1 MKKIAIALIAMLL
14 LCASVFAATIDTSKF
29 ETIEDFN
36 GLPIGVQT
44 AVLYEELIQDRV
56 PDTEFQYYTMP
67 TDMILALKSGKVA
80 AYLVEAVGYGVHKA
94 NHPELGTFKEVPGY
108 ISASNI
114 IGNNDK
120 QERLLAEMNEFIRN
134 GYKNGLL
141 GDEGSLYQ
149 YWIAD
154 FDPLTD
160 NVGVKDFEFTGEN
173 GTLNIAVEGGY
184 EPFSFVSD
192 GNLAGFDVEFI
203 CRFCVEYGYKPIFN
217 EIPFESIAPGVETGK
232 FDIGM
237 NIVVSEERNE
247 TGTLSDV
254 YYTCPVLLVVLGSEE
269 EAATPVATTA
279 KTSSSKDVSTFTK
292 IEDFDGLP
300 IGVQTAVLYEE
311 LIQERVP
318 NTAFQY
324 YTMPTDM
331 ILALKSGKVAGY
343 LVEAVG
349 YGVHKAN
356 HPDLDVFPEVPGYI
370 SASNIIGN
378 NDKQERLLAEMNE
391 FIKKGYENG
400 LLGDDGSL
408 YQYWIADFDPLT
420 DNVGVKDFEFTG
432 ENGTLNIAVEG
443 GYEPFSFVSDGNLAG
458 FDVEFICRFCVG
470 YGYKP
475 VFNEIPFES
484 IAPGVETGKFDIG
497 MNIVV
502 SEERN
507 ETGTLSDIYYTCPVY
522 LVVMGSDDTA
532 ATTGTVVKGTTNTN
546 TGFFAKI
553 QNSFYKTFIREN
565 RWKLFVSGAGV
576 TTLITVCS
584 ILIGTILGF
593 AVYMACRHGNVFAN
607 KTTNFFMWLIHGMP
621 TVLFLMILYY
631 IIFGKSRLSGMW
643 ISVVGFS
650 LMFACSM
657 IDMLRVGYNAI
668 GKGQYEASTAL
679 GYSDG
684 QSFFKILLPQA
695 AHHFLPIYSNEVVT
709 LIKETSVVGYIAV
722 LDLTKISD
730 LVRSRTYEAFFALIL
745 TAVVYFVIQGIMV
758 RIVKMI
764 QKKIDPRRRSDK
776 KILAGIDTKDWE
788 LF

>member
-1 MKKIAIALIAMLL
+1 MKMRRITAIIISMFL
-14 LCASVFAATIDTSKF
+14 LCAVAFAATVDTSKF
-29 ETIEDFN
+29 EKIEDFN

-94 NHPELGTFKEVPGY
+94 NHPELETFREIPGY

-120 QERLLAEMNEFIRN
+120 QERLLKEMNEFIRN
-134 GYKNGLL
+134 GYQNGLL
-141 GDEGSLYQ
+141 GDNGSLYQ

-160 NVGVKDFEFTGEN
+160 NVGVKDFTFTGEN
-173 GTLNIAVEGGY
+173 GVLNIAVEGGY

-192 GNLAGFDVEFI
+192 GNLAGFDVEFV
-203 CRFCVEYGYKPIFN
+203 CRFCVEYGY
-217 EIPFESIAPGVETGK
+217 T
-232 FDIGM
+232 
-237 NIVVSEERNE
+237 
-247 TGTLSDV
+247 
-254 YYTCPVLLVVLGSEE
+254 
-269 EAATPVATTA
+269 
-279 KTSSSKDVSTFTK
+279 
-292 IEDFDGLP
+292 
-300 IGVQTAVLYEE
+300 
-311 LIQERVP
+311 
-318 NTAFQY
+318 
-324 YTMPTDM
+324 
-331 ILALKSGKVAGY
+331 
-343 LVEAVG
+343 
-349 YGVHKAN
+349 
-356 HPDLDVFPEVPGYI
+356 
-370 SASNIIGN
+370 
-378 NDKQERLLAEMNE
+378 
-391 FIKKGYENG
+391 
-400 LLGDDGSL
+400 
-408 YQYWIADFDPLT
+408 
-420 DNVGVKDFEFTG
+420 
-432 ENGTLNIAVEG
+432 
-443 GYEPFSFVSDGNLAG
+443 
-458 FDVEFICRFCVG
+458 
-470 YGYKP
+470 P

-507 ETGTLSDIYYTCPVY
+507 ETGTLSDIYYTCPVLLVVLGSEDAAAATSAKSGSYDKIEDLDGLPIGVQTAVLYEELIQDRVPHTVFQYYTMPTDMILALKSGKIAGYLVEGVGYGVHKANHPELETFREIPGYISASNIIGNNDKQERLLKEMNEFIDNGYKNGLLGDNGSLYQYWIADFDPLTDNVGVKDFTFTGENGVLNIAVEGGYEPFSFVSDGNLAGFDVEFVCRFCVEYGYTPVFNEIPFESIAPGVETGKFDIGMNIVVSEERNETGTLSDVYYTCPVY
-522 LVVMGSDDTA
+522 LVVMNNSPYAASAGSDTA
-532 ATTGTVVKGTTNTN
+532 AVAKV
-546 TGFFAKI
+546 GFFEKI
-553 QNSFYKTFIREN
+553 EQSFYKTFIREN

-576 TTLITVCS
+576 TTLITICS
-584 ILIGTILGF
+584 IVIGTVLGF
-593 AVYMACRHGNVFAN
+593 AVYMACRHGNKFAN
-607 KTTNFFMWLIHGMP
+607 TTTNFFMWLIHGMP

-631 IIFGKSRLSGMW
+631 VIFGSSRIAGMW
-643 ISVVGFS
+643 ISVIGFS
-650 LMFACSM
+650 LIFATAM

-679 GYSDG
+679 GYSDT
-684 QSFFKILLPQA
+684 QSFFRILLPQA

-745 TAVVYFVIQGIMV
+745 TAVVYFLIQGIMV
-758 RIVKMI
+758 RLVRMV

-776 KILAGIDTKDWE
+776 KILKGIDIKDWD